1 MMEETKKGKRVRAEL
16 PGGFRD
22 TPPDFMR
29 AKRRVLDT
37 ARRIFMSFGFEE
49 MATPAVERTE
59 TLTGG
64 DEESE
69 KIIFNVRGSRQDPE
83 AETNMS
89 LRFDLTVPL
98 ARFLA
103 ANPDIPKPFK
113 RFQIG
118 EVWRGESPQ
127 AGRYREF
134 TQADID
140 IMGSSSIE
148 ADAEVITIISK
159 TLCAIGVEN
168 FKVKINSRKVLDKL
182 PQQPGF
188 PQEQAMNLDKI
199 IREIDK
205 APKVGMPAVLKNIS
219 VFGGN
224 DTSGAVGSFLAENV
238 SLNDPELQEIK
249 RIAESSGA
257 KNIEI
262 DQYIV
267 RGLSYY
273 TGTVFEAVLTDAPE
287 IGSVFSGGRYDNL
300 LVPFT
305 GQKIPAVGASLG
317 VDRLLAAL
325 EKLRQLPPS
334 DPATKALVL
343 NLSPELNAECIAIT
357 NELRDAGVNT
367 ALYFGD
373 DRAFQAQL
381 AYAVKKEIP
390 FIVIYGEEEAKNG
403 TVAIKNL
410 RTRSQDV
417 IKRSAVV
424 EYFAERP

>member
-1 MMEETKKGKRVRAEL
+1 MTDDTKKEKRVRAEL

-22 TPPDFMR
+22 TPPNLMA
-29 AKRRVLDT
+29 AKRLVLET
-37 ARRIFMSFGFEE
+37 ARRTFESFGFEE

-64 DEESE
+64 EEESE
-69 KIIFNVRGSRQDPE
+69 KIIFNVRGSREDT
-83 AETNMS
+83 ETESGLS

-103 ANPDIPKPFK
+103 ANPDFPKPFK

-148 ADAEVITIISK
+148 ADAEVITVISQ

-168 FKVKINSRKVLDKL
+168 FAIKVNSRKVLDKL
-182 PQQPGF
+182 PEQPGF
-188 PQEQAMNLDKI
+188 PQEQTENLGKI

-205 APKVGMPAVLKNIS
+205 APKISMPAVLKNIS
-219 VFGGN
+219 TFAGD
-224 DTSGAVGSFLAENV
+224 DTSRAVGSFLTKNL

-249 RIAESSGA
+249 RLAESSGA

-273 TGTVFEAVLTDAPE
+273 TGTVFEAVLPDAPE
-287 IGSVFSGGRYDNL
+287 IGSIFSGGRYDNL

-325 EKLRQLPPS
+325 EKLGKLPS
-334 DPATKALVL
+334 QSPATKVLIL
-343 NLSPELNAECIAIT
+343 NLSQDLKNEYLAMAS
-357 NELRDAGVNT
+357 ELRSSGIDT
-367 ALYFGD
+367 ATYLGD

-390 FIVIYGEEEAKNG
+390 FIVIFGEEEAKAG

-410 RTRSQDV
+410 RARSQDV
-417 IKRSAVV
+417 VKRDAVV
-424 EYFAERP
+424 EYFAKKP